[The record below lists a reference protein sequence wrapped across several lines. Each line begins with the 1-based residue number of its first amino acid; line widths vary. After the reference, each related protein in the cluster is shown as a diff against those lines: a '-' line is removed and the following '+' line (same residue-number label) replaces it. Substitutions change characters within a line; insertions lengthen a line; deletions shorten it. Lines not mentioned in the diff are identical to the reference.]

1 MTRSLSGAL
10 VNKEDYDTN
19 LQRQENT
26 LFSQEPDF
34 PVFQEFHYCSSL
46 SVLIIIRIVLFGAGR
61 DG

>member
-10 VNKEDYDTN
+10 VNKEDYDTK

-34 PVFQEFHYCSSL
+34 PGIPFLSIYFGTNHNQDCS
-46 SVLIIIRIVLFGAGR
+46 VWGR
-61 DG
+61 L